1 MVNNAMPSFLIHNA
15 HIITPHETIENGV
28 VIVDGSKITYVGK
41 ERPRE
46 LPQGV
51 QIIDAQGNYLAPGFI
66 DIHVNGGGG
75 ADVLDVPQSGMSAL
89 ETIAVTHAKCGSTS
103 IVPTAISC
111 STETMLTVLENI
123 HRARHRAVCGATI
136 LGAHLEGPYIS
147 LAQRGAHDANYI
159 RLPDAQAYEQFFT
172 YADDICIVTTAPE
185 VKGALDYGKVALEHG
200 IVASIGHSDA
210 TYDDVVKA
218 LEVGFSL
225 VTHIYSGMSGV
236 RRVNLFRVPGVIESA
251 LLFDELMVE
260 MIADGIH
267 LPPSLM
273 KLVIKVKQVNNVILV
288 TDAIRAAGMP
298 DGHYMLGGM
307 KEGQPIIVEQGS
319 AKTLDNTSFAGSTAT
334 MNTCVR
340 NLMRLVGVSLQNA
353 VTMATVNPAKVLGI
367 DDSKGSVSVGKDA
380 DIVIFDADIN
390 VLMTMCEGQI
400 VFQDQ
405 SFHLTGGSS
414 WQ

>member
-1 MVNNAMPSFLIHNA
+1 MSSFLIKNA
-15 HIITPHETIENGV
+15 RIITPHKTIENGM
-28 VIVDGSKITYVGK
+28 VIVDSSKIVYVGE
-41 ERPRE
+41 ERPLE
-46 LPQGV
+46 MPQGV
-51 QIIDAQGNYLAPGFI
+51 KIIDARGNYLAPGFI

-75 ADVLDVPQSGMSAL
+75 ADVLDVPQSGMNAL
-89 ETIAVTHAKCGSTS
+89 ETIAVTHAKYGSTS

-111 STETMLTVLENI
+111 STETMLSVLENI
-123 HRARHRAVCGATI
+123 HRARHRAMQGATI

-147 LAQRGAHDANYI
+147 VAQRGAHDATYI
-159 RLPDAQAYEQFFT
+159 RLPDAQEYGQFFK

-185 VKGALDYGKVALEHG
+185 VKGALDYGKAALEHG
-200 IVASIGHSDA
+200 IVAAIGHSDA
-210 TYDDVVKA
+210 TYDDVVRA
-218 LEVGFSL
+218 LDVGFSL

-236 RRVNLFRVPGVIESA
+236 QRVNLFRVPGVIESA

-273 KLVIKVKQVNNVILV
+273 KLVIKAKGVNNVVLV

-298 DGHYMLGGM
+298 DGQYILGGM
-307 KEGQPIIVEQGS
+307 RDGQPIIVEQGI

-334 MNTCVR
+334 MNAGVR
-340 NLMRLVGVSLQNA
+340 NLVKLVGVSLQDA
-353 VTMATVNPAKVLGI
+353 VAMATINPAKVLGI
-367 DDSKGSVSVGKDA
+367 DASKGSVAVGKDA
-380 DIVIFDADIN
+380 DIVIFDEDIN

-405 SFHLTGGSS
+405 SFHSTGGSS